1 MNKEILQEDKQFL
14 EEEKASL
21 QARIAYLSDPK
32 KAQEDKLNEITRRL
46 DRKEV
51 NTTPKKKGNI
61 TMYQH
66 LQNLKADWEK
76 NGENY
81 AIAEKQKLE
90 TRLTK
95 YDVDIKKIDDDIK
108 SLETKR

>member
-1 MNKEILQEDKQFL
+1 MNKEQLQEDKSFL

-21 QARIAYLSDPK
+21 EARIVYLSDPK
-32 KAQEDKLNEITRRL
+32 KAQEDKVNEITRRL
-46 DRKEV
+46 NRKEV

-76 NGENY
+76 NGETL
-81 AIAEKQKLE
+81 AIAEKEKLE
-90 TRLTK
+90 IRLTK
-95 YDVDIKKIDDDIK
+95 CDADIKKLDDEIK